1 MLHRKNFK
9 PVLLLIAAG
18 CFTSAIS
25 NAQLTVLPNGNV
37 GIGTPVPIQK
47 LEVLLNAADPAQESG
62 RFTNNG
68 ITALTKYGIR
78 NTVSNA
84 GTGSRYGILN
94 DVQQLSTSTALSYGI
109 SNTVTAGASGGYGI
123 YNINNSGGNGFRYGL
138 LNQVFQASA
147 TGNMALGM
155 YNYTSNTVGYTYGI
169 YNYNYTS
176 GASTFT
182 NYGQFNY
189 QYSAGT
195 STHYGIY
202 NYVTPLNATTAGT
215 RYGIWTEAANTGTGI
230 KYGIYARGLG
240 VPNYAGYFDG
250 NVFVNGAFGTASDD
264 GIKTNVSPIVNAVRI
279 IDGLNPKKFDFRK
292 DIPGMT
298 FPEGPQLGIMASD
311 VEKDLPELVKKV
323 TTPLNNPSVTKPG
336 DGQGKETSSQIVPTG
351 QESYFTFRSVN
362 YIGLIP
368 VLVQAVKDQQRMIE
382 QLQLQLKEQKALIT
396 RLQPAA
402 K

>member
-18 CFTSAIS
+18 CFTSVIS

-37 GIGTPVPIQK
+37 GIGTAVPVQK

-62 RFTNNG
+62 RFTNNS

-84 GTGSRYGILN
+84 GTGSRYGISN
-94 DVQQLSTSTALSYGI
+94 DVQQLSTSTATSYGI

-230 KYGIYARGLG
+230 KYGIYSRGLG
-240 VPNYAGYFDG
+240 APNYAGYFDG

-264 GIKTNVSPIVNAVRI
+264 AIKTNVSPIVNAVRI

-292 DIPGMT
+292 DIPGMA
-298 FPEGPQLGIMASD
+298 FPEGPQLGIMASE

-323 TTPLNNPSVTKPG
+323 TTPLNNSPAAKPAE
-336 DGQGKETSSQIVPTG
+336 GQGKETSSQIVPAG